1 MNDVNLGL
9 YRIFYAVAQ
18 AGNIS
23 KAANELYISQ
33 PAISK
38 AISKLEENLSTTLFI
53 RKSRGVMLTREGEI
67 LLDYIKTAFVALN
80 EGEDAIRKIN
90 EFGIGHL
97 TFGVS
102 TTLCKYLLLQY
113 LEEFTKLYPHIRISI
128 RCQST
133 FETLKLIE
141 DHKIDIGLVGKP
153 NHLKNVEFEAVKEIE
168 DIFVANKT
176 YLSNLM
182 MREKIA
188 NVNKKNSAKILE
200 TSNLML
206 LDEKNITRIYIDDY
220 MKKYNILAGQVLEVS
235 NMDLLIEFSKIGLG
249 VGCVIKEFVAD
260 DLANGNLVEIPLM
273 APINRREVGFATT
286 KLSPQNDSLVKFLD
300 YYHNKK
306 MNEAVPIA
314 EE

>member
-1 MNDVNLGL
+1 MNDVNLSL

-23 KAANELYISQ
+23 KAASELYISQ

-38 AISKLEENLSTTLFI
+38 AISKLEENLNTTLFI
-53 RKSRGVMLTREGEI
+53 RKSRGVMLTKEGEI
-67 LLDYIKTAFVALN
+67 LLDYIKTAFQALN
-80 EGEDAIRKIN
+80 EGEDAIKKIN

-102 TTLCKYLLLQY
+102 TTLCKYMLLHY
-113 LEEFTKLYPHIRISI
+113 LEEFTKAYPHIRISI

-168 DIFVANKT
+168 DIFVANRI
-176 YLSNLM
+176 YLDNLL
-182 MREKIA
+182 MREKL
-188 NVNKKNSAKILE
+188 NGVSKKNSARILE
-200 TSNLML
+200 TANLML
-206 LDEKNITRIYIDDY
+206 LDEKNITRIYIDEY
-220 MKKYNILAGQVLEVS
+220 MKRYNIVTNQILEVS
-235 NMDLLIEFSKIGLG
+235 NMDLLIEFAKIGLG

-260 DLANGNLVEIPLM
+260 ELANGTLIEIPM
-273 APINRREVGFATT
+273 VTPISRREVGFAVT
-286 KLSPQNDSLVKFLD
+286 KLSPQNESLVKFMD
-300 YYHNKK
+300 FYHSTLQ
-306 MNEAVPIA
+306 
-314 EE
+314 

>member
-1 MNDVNLGL
+1 MNDVNLSL

-38 AISKLEENLSTTLFI
+38 AISKLEENLSITLFI
-53 RKSRGVMLTREGEI
+53 RKSRGVMLTKEGEI
-67 LLDYIKTAFVALN
+67 LLDYIKTAFRALN
-80 EGEDAIRKIN
+80 EGEDAIKKIN

-102 TTLCKYLLLQY
+102 TTLCKYMLLHY
-113 LEEFTKLYPHIRISI
+113 LERFTKEHPHIRISI
-128 RCQST
+128 KCQST

-153 NHLKNVEFEAVKEIE
+153 NHLKNLEFESIQEIE
-168 DIFVANKT
+168 DIFVANQS
-176 YLSNLM
+176 YLDNLL
-182 MREKIA
+182 MREKISGIT
-188 NVNKKNSAKILE
+188 KKNSPKILE

-220 MKKYNILAGQVLEVS
+220 MKKYNIVTNQILEVS
-235 NMDLLIEFSKIGLG
+235 NMDLLIEFAKIGLG
-249 VGCVIKEFVAD
+249 VGCVIKEFVAKE
-260 DLANGNLVEIPLM
+260 LADGSLVEIPL
-273 APINRREVGFATT
+273 ATPISRREVGFAVT
-286 KLSPQNDSLVKFLD
+286 KLSPQNEALVKFMD
-300 YYHNKK
+300 FYHSTL
-306 MNEAVPIA
+306 
-314 EE
+314 